1 MSTQEL
7 RLRYILQLASNIGVT
22 AKRESEEYERSQ
34 RQMSRA
40 TQDTNRHARDL
51 DRTLTQLASNTSVER
66 QVRFF
71 DRLADSVGRAKDRAR
86 QLKETLAQGM
96 QNAPELMGMGAASYY
111 GAKTVMA
118 PPVRAFADLE
128 EATIGLKT
136 SMLQMN
142 GKVDKAFDS
151 IAKKAEELGNKLP
164 GTTKDFFSS
173 ANELIRQGVPAQ
185 VVADGG
191 LEASAKF
198 GVLMKMNQGQA
209 ATTIAKVREAYGLG
223 ATELPQMADLMQRAS
238 YSSGISPQ
246 DFLDVARYAAP
257 TYNTM
262 KLTGLDNARQ
272 LLAVQGIAAGVGLE
286 STSFGTNFAQMLSRL
301 SQVDQRVAKNSPDA
315 RAVKALLDKHKIDMS
330 FYGKDGEFSGV
341 ENMMQQLAKLRG
353 LSTIDKQHVA
363 KVMFGDEAGRPA
375 QILIDKGLESYREQ
389 LAKMDNQ
396 ASLDQRL
403 DVVLSS
409 LSAKLEA
416 LAGTVENVMARMA
429 APLGTSSKPVVDGA
443 NGFFGKVGGFFE
455 ENPAV
460 GTAGLVGGAIGAAGL
475 VWRGASPLLRR
486 LYGGAAAG
494 GAAMTPAAAA
504 PAAASPFYGLGHRI
518 PPTPPVQAAP
528 SLFARLKGGAGR
540 LLGPGLALAGLGME
554 SYDVITDEQLTAMG
568 KVKGVS
574 AAAGG
579 AAGALAG
586 AKGGAVVGSMIM
598 PGFGTVAGGLI
609 GGAAGYMLG
618 KSGVNWAWGDN
629 PERDFVK
636 LTAPGGQTL
645 AGVPGGAQTTI
656 DLGQGVL
663 QVNVVVSNDGSVGS
677 SVTTLQPMKLLR
689 VESGSTDPGSFAALG
704 GGR

>member
-7 RLRYILQLASNIGVT
+7 RLRYFLQLASNIGVT
-22 AKRESEEYERSQ
+22 AKKEAAEYERSQ
-34 RQMSRA
+34 QQMSRS
-40 TQDTNRHARDL
+40 TQDTQRHAKDL

-66 QVRFF
+66 QVRYF
-71 DRLADSVGRAKDRAR
+71 DRLADSVGRAKDRAK
-86 QLKETLAQGM
+86 QLKEHLAQGM
-96 QNAPELMGMGAASYY
+96 QNAPELIGMGTASYY

-136 SMLQMN
+136 SMLEIT
-142 GKVDKAFDS
+142 GKVDGAFGS

-223 ATELPQMADLMQRAS
+223 ATELPKMADLMQRAS
-238 YSSGISPQ
+238 YSSGIAPQ

-262 KLTGLDNARQ
+262 KLTGLDNARK

-301 SQVDQRVAKNSPDA
+301 SQVDSRVAKNSPDA
-315 RAVKALLDKHKIDMS
+315 RAVKALLDKHKISMS
-330 FYGKDGEFSGV
+330 FYGADGEFSGV
-341 ENMMQQLAKLRG
+341 ENMFEQLAKLRG
-353 LSTIDKQHVA
+353 LSTLDKQHIS

-375 QILIDKGLESYREQ
+375 QIMIDKGLEAYREQ

-409 LSAKLEA
+409 LSAKLES

-429 APLGTSSKPVVDGA
+429 APLGTASKPAIDSA

-455 ENPAV
+455 ENPVASTV
-460 GTAGLVGGAIGAAGL
+460 GLVGLGL
-475 VWRGASPLLRR
+475 
-486 LYGGAAAG
+486 GAAAG
-494 GAAMTPAAAA
+494 AWRGSGALFGLMRGMGGLRGGGGASMAPAAAA
-504 PAAASPFYGLGHRI
+504 VAAHNPFRGLGV
-518 PPTPPVQAAP
+518 TVPPVQAAP
-528 SLFARLKGGAGR
+528 SLFSRLKGAGR
-540 LLGPGLALAGLGME
+540 FLGPGLAAAGFGVE
-554 SYDVITDEQLTAMG
+554 SYDVITDEQLTTMG

-579 AAGALAG
+579 AAGAWAG
-586 AKGGAVVGSMIM
+586 AKGGAALGSLIM

-609 GGAAGYMLG
+609 GGAAGYMIG
-618 KSGVNWAWGDN
+618 KSAVNWAWGDD

-636 LTAPGGQTL
+636 LTAPNGQAL
-645 AGVPGGAQTTI
+645 ANVPGG
-656 DLGQGVL
+656 GQATLQIGEGVL
-663 QVNVVVSNDGSVGS
+663 RLDVHVRSDGSVG
-677 SVTTLQPMKLLR
+677 TNMATLQPMQLLR
-689 VESGSTDPGSFAALG
+689 VESGSTDPGSFAG
-704 GGR
+704 MGGR

>member
-40 TQDTNRHARDL
+40 TQDTNRHAKDL
-51 DRTLTQLASNTSVER
+51 DRTLSQLASNTSVER

-118 PPVRAFADLE
+118 PPLRAFANLE
-128 EATIGLKT
+128 EATIALRT
-136 SMLQMN
+136 SMMDSKGN
-142 GKVDKAFDS
+142 VDKAFDK
-151 IAKKAEELGNKLP
+151 ITKTAERLGNQLP
-164 GTTKDFFSS
+164 GTTKDFFVS
-173 ANELIRQGVPAQ
+173 ATELIKQGVSPEL
-185 VVADGG
+185 VAGG
-191 LEASAKF
+191 ALEAASKF
-198 GVLMKMNQGQA
+198 GVLMKIDQGQA
-209 ATTIAKVREAYGLG
+209 ARTIAKTREAYGLE
-223 ATELPQMADLMQRAS
+223 AHELPVAADLMQRAS
-238 YSSGISPQ
+238 FQAGIDPQ
-246 DFLDVARYAAP
+246 GFLDVARYAAP
-257 TYNTM
+257 IYNTM
-262 KLTGLDNARQ
+262 GLTGVDNMRK

-286 STSFGTNFAQMLSRL
+286 DTSFGTNFAQMLSRL
-301 SQVDQRVAKNSPDA
+301 SQIDQRVARNSPESKQ
-315 RAVKALLDKHKIDMS
+315 VKALLDKHNIDLS
-330 FYGKDGEFSGV
+330 FYGADGRFSGI
-341 ENMMQQLAKLRG
+341 ENMLQQLTKMRD
-353 LSTIDKQHVA
+353 LSPVEKQHIA

-375 QILIDKGLESYREQ
+375 QILMDRGLEDYQRI
-389 LAKMDNQ
+389 LAGMSNQ

-403 DVVLSS
+403 DSVLTS
-409 LSAKLEA
+409 LTAKLEG
-416 LAGTVENVMARMA
+416 LAGTIEGVMARMA
-429 APLGTSSKPVVDGA
+429 APLATASKPAIDRF
-443 NGFFGKVGGFFE
+443 NGFMGDVGGFLQ

-528 SLFARLKGGAGR
+528 SLLARLKGGAGR

-579 AAGALAG
+579 AAGAWAG
-586 AKGGAVVGSMIM
+586 AKGGAILGSMIM
-598 PGFGTVAGGLI
+598 PGFGTVAGGLL
-609 GGAAGYMLG
+609 GGAAGYMIG
-618 KSGVNWAWGDN
+618 KSSVNWAWGDN

-704 GGR
+704 GAR

>member
-22 AKRESEEYERSQ
+22 AKRESEEFERSQ

-40 TQDTNRHARDL
+40 TQDTNRHAKDL
-51 DRTLTQLASNTSVER
+51 DRTLSQLASNTSVER

-71 DRLADSVGRAKDRAR
+71 DRLAESVGRAKDRAR

-96 QNAPELMGMGAASYY
+96 QNAPELMGMGVASYY

-128 EATIGLKT
+128 EATVGLKT
-136 SMLQMN
+136 SMLQAD
-142 GKVDKAFDS
+142 GKVDKAFS
-151 IAKKAEELGNKLP
+151 AIAKKAEELGNKLP

-185 VVADGG
+185 VVANGG

-262 KLTGLDNARQ
+262 KLTGLNNARQ

-315 RAVKALLDKHKIDMS
+315 RAVKALLDKHNIDMS

-389 LAKMDNQ
+389 LSKMDNQ

-403 DVVLSS
+403 DEVLSS
-409 LSAKLEA
+409 LAAKLEA
-416 LAGTVENVMARMA
+416 LGGTIENVMARMA
-429 APLGTSSKPVVDGA
+429 SQLGTGSKPLVDKA
-443 NGFFGKVGGFFE
+443 NSFFGDVGGFFE
-455 ENPAV
+455 ENPVA
-460 GTAGLVGGAIGAAGL
+460 GTAGLAGL
-475 VWRGASPLLRR
+475 GL
-486 LYGGAAAG
+486 GAAAG
-494 GAAMTPAAAA
+494 AWRGSGALLGLVRGMRGGGAALAPAVAAAVA
-504 PAAASPFYGLGHRI
+504 HNPFRGLGVSM
-518 PPTPPVQAAP
+518 PPVQAAP

-540 LLGPGLALAGLGME
+540 FLGPGLALAGLGVE
-554 SYDVITDEQLTAMG
+554 SYDVITDDQLTIMG

-586 AKGGAVVGSMIM
+586 AKGGAVLGSMIL

-609 GGAAGYMLG
+609 GGAAGYMIG
-618 KSGVNWAWGDN
+618 KSSVNWAWGDN

-636 LTAPGGQTL
+636 LTAPDGQTL
-645 AGVPGGAQTTI
+645 GGVPGGGQTTI

-663 QVNVVVSNDGSVGS
+663 QVNVVVSSDGSVGS

-704 GGR
+704 GAR

>member
-22 AKRESEEYERSQ
+22 AKRESDEYERSQ
-34 RQMSRA
+34 QRISRS
-40 TQDTNRHARDL
+40 TQNTNRHAKDL

-71 DRLADSVGRAKDRAR
+71 DRLAESVGRAKDRAR

-96 QNAPELMGMGAASYY
+96 QNAPELMAMGTASYY

-128 EATIGLKT
+128 EATVGLRT
-136 SMLQMN
+136 SMLQAD
-142 GKVDKAFDS
+142 GKVDKAFS
-151 IAKKAEELGNKLP
+151 AIAKKAEELGNKLP
-164 GTTKDFFSS
+164 GSTKDFFGA
-173 ANELIRQGVPAQ
+173 ANELIRQGLPAD
-185 VVADGG
+185 VVAGGG
-191 LEASAKF
+191 LEAAAKF
-198 GVLMKMNQGQA
+198 GVLMKMNQSQS
-209 ATTIAKVREAYGLG
+209 ATTIAKVREAYGLK
-223 ATELPQMADLMQRAS
+223 AEELPQMADLMQRAS
-238 YSSGISPQ
+238 FSAGINPQ

-262 KLTGLDNARQ
+262 KLTGLANARQ
-272 LLAVQGIAAGVGLE
+272 LMAVQGIAAGVGLE

-301 SQVDQRVAKNSPDA
+301 SQVDQRMARKSPEA
-315 RAVKALLDKHKIDMS
+315 RQVKELLAKHKINLS
-330 FYGKDGEFSGV
+330 FYGADGEFMGI
-341 ENMMQQLAKLRG
+341 ENMLQQLAKMRG
-353 LSTIDKQHVA
+353 LTTVDKQHIS

-375 QILIDKGLESYREQ
+375 QILIDKGLEAYREQ
-389 LAKMDNQ
+389 LSKMNNQ

-403 DVVLSS
+403 DEVLSS
-409 LSAKLEA
+409 LSAKLEG
-416 LAGTVENVMARMA
+416 LAGTIENVMARMA
-429 APLGTSSKPVVDGA
+429 DPLGNASKPAIESA

-460 GTAGLVGGAIGAAGL
+460 GTAGLVGLGLGAAAGAWRGSGALLGLVRGMRGGGAAGL
-475 VWRGASPLLRR
+475 A
-486 LYGGAAAG
+486 
-494 GAAMTPAAAA
+494 PAAAA
-504 PAAASPFYGLGHRI
+504 AAAVAHNPFRGLGVSI
-518 PPTPPVQAAP
+518 PPVQAAP
-528 SLFARLKGGAGR
+528 SLFARMKGGAGR
-540 LLGPGLALAGLGME
+540 LLGPGLALAGLGVE
-554 SYDVITDEQLTAMG
+554 SYDVITDDQLTTMG

-579 AAGALAG
+579 AAGAFAG
-586 AKGGAVVGSMIM
+586 AKGGAILGSMIM

-663 QVNVVVSNDGSVGS
+663 QLNLVVSSDGSVS
-677 SVTTLQPMKLLR
+677 SSLTTLQPMKLLR

-704 GGR
+704 GSR